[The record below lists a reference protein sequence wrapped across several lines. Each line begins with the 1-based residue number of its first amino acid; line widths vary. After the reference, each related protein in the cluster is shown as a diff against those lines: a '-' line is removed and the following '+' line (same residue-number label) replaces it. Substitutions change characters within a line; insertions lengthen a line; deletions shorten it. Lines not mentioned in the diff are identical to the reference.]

1 MKTFKDISWKQH
13 EVFIGAIQGMLVLD
27 NGIEF
32 SIIAG
37 PRTSSTP
44 KAHGQLPSDF
54 VSFEVAVF
62 NEDCVMIEP
71 ILTYLD
77 RTEIDILINHHS

>member
-13 EVFIGAIQGMLVLD
+13 EVITGAIQGILVLD

-37 PRTSSTP
+37 PNTYSTP
-44 KAHGQLPSDF
+44 KAPGKSPSDF

-62 NEDCVMIEP
+62 NEDGIVGDP
-71 ILTYLD
+71 HGWVD
-77 RTEIDILINHHS
+77 KTEIDILINHHS